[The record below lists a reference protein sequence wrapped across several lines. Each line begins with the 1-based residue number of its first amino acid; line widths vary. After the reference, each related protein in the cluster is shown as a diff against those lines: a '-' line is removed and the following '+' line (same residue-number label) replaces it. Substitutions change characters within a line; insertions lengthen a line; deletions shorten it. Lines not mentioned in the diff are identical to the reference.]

1 MSKGVCQN
9 NMSDLVY
16 VTVTHAMKNL
26 RGTQSMGV
34 SKRYTKC
41 FLFNYILDEHVKSTE
56 NTPRSGYDEVCIYAS
71 RPDRF

>member
-1 MSKGVCQN
+1 
-9 NMSDLVY
+9 
-16 VTVTHAMKNL
+16 
-26 RGTQSMGV
+26 MGV

-71 RPDRF
+71 RQIGFKVKVVDNVKGDDAY